1 MAETSFAQSVL
12 QATPNEGPWETY
24 KISPASRTVY
34 PTKVYSTE
42 GVTEDAENLVGN
54 TDTVTYLKGQ
64 GAAITLDFGFNTCGF
79 FSVEFGDDSDEGQSV
94 HLAFAESNYFID
106 KDNADRSMDFIIE
119 DKTIEVPVSKGVYV
133 CPFAQQRGAFKYM
146 TISTRKPGKV
156 SLKKV
161 STKMNNMP
169 SLGDN
174 LRNYKGYFY
183 SSDDFANT
191 IWYAGAYTVQ
201 LSIIPTDTGRRM
213 DIVSPAT
220 GWSNDVQCGF
230 GPEVL
235 VDGARRDRTIWSGDR
250 GISQLTEFLSFNS
263 ESSIDS
269 TNWILAHQTP
279 EGRFPYACEPINRYN
294 SDTYHLWTLKCI
306 HSTVYYNSGS
316 LSWLKRVW
324 PRYTLAIEMIWKQVD
339 ETGTLKI
346 KGPLDWGRDVLVG
359 HSTPCNCLLYMALAD
374 GAELAVLLGDK
385 EHAEEYATKANSL
398 KEAINSYLW
407 DEEEGLFMD
416 DDVSN
421 IHSHDGNA
429 LSLFYKVA
437 TEEKLERIS
446 KNLTKRWTKYGA
458 LAPEMQHAIS
468 PFIGSLEL
476 MSHTLVGHPERS
488 YELFRTMWGYIWNA
502 PYGVKSSLIEG
513 YNGDG
518 TCKYPFIGY
527 DPAYI
532 SHCHPWASGPTIWL
546 SNQIV
551 GVNFLGN
558 EHKEW
563 SFAPEGVFAENS
575 VEFAQTGFVSKS
587 SGYITAGWKKHTSSL
602 VQLVIKAPVGTS
614 GVIGVPVKSDSKI
627 FEITLDGKTVAAG
640 KISENGRHYLVEN
653 IDSGDHVVI
662 AKYD

>member
-1 MAETSFAQSVL
+1 MAEASFAQSVL
-12 QATPNEGPWETY
+12 NASPNEGPWEQY

-42 GVTEDAENLVGN
+42 GVTQFAENLVGN
-54 TDTVTYLKGQ
+54 TDTIAYLKGE

-79 FSVEFGDDSDEGQSV
+79 YAVEFGADSTEGQSV
-94 HLAFAESNYFID
+94 HLSFAESNYFID
-106 KDNADRSMDFIIE
+106 KDNADRSMDFLIE
-119 DKTIEVPVSKGVYV
+119 DKTLEVPVSEGLYV
-133 CPFAQQRGAFKYM
+133 CSHALQRGAFRYM

-156 SLKKV
+156 SIKKV
-161 STKMNNMP
+161 HTTMNNMP

-235 VDGARRDRTIWSGDR
+235 VDGARRDRTIWAGDR
-250 GISQLTEFLSFNS
+250 GISQLTEYITFNS
-263 ESSIDS
+263 ECSVDS
-269 TNWILAHQTP
+269 TTWILAHQTP
-279 EGRFPYACEPINRYN
+279 EGRFPYACEPILSYN
-294 SDTYHLWTLKCI
+294 SDTYHLWSLKCI
-306 HSTVYYNSGS
+306 YSSVFLNSAS
-316 LSWLKRVW
+316 LEWLKQVW
-324 PRYTLAIEMIWKQVD
+324 KKYTLAIELIWKQVD

-346 KGPLDWGRDVLVG
+346 DGAADWGRDMLQG
-359 HSTPCNCLLYMALAD
+359 HSTACNCLLYMALVD
-374 GAELAVLLGDK
+374 GAELAGLLDDK
-385 EHAEEYATKANSL
+385 AHAEEYTSKAEGL
-398 KEAINSYLW
+398 KKAINSYLW
-407 DEEEGLFMD
+407 DEKEGLFLD
-416 DDVSN
+416 TDELE
-421 IHSHDGNA
+421 IHSHDANA
-429 LSLFYKVA
+429 LAIFYKVA

-446 KNLTKRWTKYGA
+446 KNLTKRWTPYGA
-458 LAPEMQHAIS
+458 QAPEMQYCVS
-468 PFIGSLEL
+468 PFISSLEL

-488 YELFRTMWGYIWNA
+488 YELFKTMWGYMWNA
-502 PYGVKSSLIEG
+502 PYSVQSSLIEG

-546 SNQIV
+546 TNQIV
-551 GVNFLGN
+551 GINFLGN

-563 SFAPEGVFAENS
+563 TFAPEGVFAEGS
-575 VEFAQTGFVSKS
+575 VEFAQAGFSSKTG
-587 SGYITAGWKKHTSSL
+587 GYITAGFKKHSAAVL
-602 VQLVIKAPVGTS
+602 QLVIKAPANTTGS
-614 GVIGVPVKSDSKI
+614 IGIPVKTDSKI
-627 FEITLDGKTVAAG
+627 AQVEINGKPVEVS
-640 KISENGRHYLVEN
+640 KVSSNGRHYLIEGLAAGEY
-653 IDSGDHVVI
+653 DVI
-662 AKYD
+662 VTYA